1 MGKLIKQPNKVGGGS
16 NTNVNGLLF
25 EQTTSLEDILNKV
38 SGFKVIDGKVF
49 KSNVQ
54 VGILCGKGGLY
65 TKLLKPKGIDSSN
78 IISKKLLPDEGFYN
92 YSTNTLYIIEKKF
105 QSGSGSV
112 DEKLQTCHFKK
123 LQYTKLMNFINVKV
137 EYIYILN
144 DWFKRHEYRDVH
156 DYIIS
161 VGCHYYFN
169 QIPLSII
176 GL

>member
-1 MGKLIKQPNKVGGGS
+1 MKQPNRVGGGS

-25 EQTTSLEDILNKV
+25 EQTTSLEEVLKLVPNLVVQDDKIFRNNKEI
-38 SGFKVIDGKVF
+38 GL
-49 KSNVQ
+49 
-54 VGILCGKGGLY
+54 LCGKGGLY
-65 TKLLKPKGIDSSN
+65 TKLLKPKGIDYSAV
-78 IISKKLLPDEGFYN
+78 ISKKLLPDEAFFN
-92 YSTNTLYIIEKKF
+92 YETQILYIIEKKF
-105 QSGSGSV
+105 QNGSGSV

-123 LQYTKLMNFINVKV
+123 QQYTKLAGLIGIKV

-144 DWFKRHEYRDVH
+144 DWFKRSEYRDVH
-156 DYIIS
+156 QYILS